1 MSLLWVPYIIFKNT
15 DSDEAVT
22 VGGDIR
28 TIVAVTREGQFVR
41 SGPEVVD
48 EVYYI
53 VKLRER
59 EGQRAVSTILHHSH
73 PYFIYEVIMK
83 YI

>member
-1 MSLLWVPYIIFKNT
+1 MFYPIQRLSKDTRIYTKSFYDQMSMLWVPYIIFKNT

-28 TIVAVTREGQFVR
+28 TIVAVTREGEFVR

-48 EVYYI
+48 EVSLYLYI
-53 VKLRER
+53 
-59 EGQRAVSTILHHSH
+59 
-73 PYFIYEVIMK
+73 Y
-83 YI
+83 

>member
-1 MSLLWVPYIIFKNT
+1 MSMLWVPYIIFKNT

-28 TIVAVTREGQFVR
+28 TIVAVTREGEFVR

-48 EVYYI
+48 EVLYYI
-53 VKLRER
+53 CIFIRNHYLDYHYLLLFRLRYSKEMR
-59 EGQRAVSTILHHSH
+59 T
-73 PYFIYEVIMK
+73 
-83 YI
+83 